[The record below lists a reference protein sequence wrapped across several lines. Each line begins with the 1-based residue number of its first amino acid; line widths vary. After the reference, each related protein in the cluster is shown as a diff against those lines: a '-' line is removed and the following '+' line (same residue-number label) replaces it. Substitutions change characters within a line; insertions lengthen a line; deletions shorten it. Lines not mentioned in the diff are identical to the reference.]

1 MQPEIASTRGGF
13 NDPAMVA
20 RYAEG
25 PPRFVPGYASLQT
38 MTRLLLAER
47 VPDDARVLVLGA
59 GGGLEL
65 RAFAEAHPGWTFDGI
80 DPAAPMLDLA
90 KQTLGPLGSRVRL
103 TQGYVGD
110 SPEGPFDGATCLLTL
125 HFMDREERRRTA
137 AEIHRRLK
145 PGAPYVIAHLCF
157 PQGEGDDGDR
167 ALWLSRHEA
176 FLAAAGLDAE
186 QAKGTRTAI
195 DTKTHIF
202 APHEDETIL
211 RDAGF
216 SQVSLFYASFAF
228 RGWVATA

>member
-1 MQPEIASTRGGF
+1 MPAEIQQPARGF

-25 PPRFVPGYASLQT
+25 PPRFVPGYAALQT

-47 VPDDARVLVLGA
+47 MPEDGRVLVLGA

-65 RAFAEAHPGWTFDGI
+65 KAFAEAHPGWTFDGV

-90 KQTLGPLGSRVRL
+90 ARTLGPLAPRARL

-110 SPEGPFDGATCLLTL
+110 APEGPFDGATCLLTL

-137 AEIHRRLK
+137 VEIRRRLK
-145 PGAPYVIAHLCF
+145 RGAPYVIAHLGF
-157 PQGEGDDGDR
+157 PQGQGDDGDR

-176 FLAAAGLDAE
+176 FLTSAGLDRD
-186 QAKGTRTAI
+186 QARATRTAI
-195 DTKTHIF
+195 DTKTHIL
-202 APHEDETIL
+202 APAEDEALL
-211 RDAGF
+211 REAGF
-216 SQVSLFYASFAF
+216 TNVSLFYASFSF
-228 RGWVATA
+228 RDWVAYA

>member
-1 MQPEIASTRGGF
+1 MRPETGF
-13 NDPAMVA
+13 DDPAMVA

-25 PPRFVPGYASLQT
+25 PPRFVPGYAALQT

-47 VPDDARVLVLGA
+47 VPEEGRVLVLGA

-65 RAFAEAHPGWTFDGI
+65 KAFAEAHRGWSFDGV

-90 KQTLGPLGSRVRL
+90 ARTLGPLGVRARL

-110 SPEGPFDGATCLLTL
+110 APEGPFDGATCLLTL
-125 HFMDREERRRTA
+125 HFMDRAERRRTA
-137 AEIHRRLK
+137 AEIHRRLR

-157 PQGEGDDGDR
+157 PQGEGDEGDR

-186 QAKGTRTAI
+186 KAASTRKAI
-195 DTKTHIF
+195 DTRTHIL
-202 APHEDETIL
+202 APAEDETIL

-216 SQVSLFYASFAF
+216 SKVSLFYASFSF

>member
-1 MQPEIASTRGGF
+1 
-13 NDPAMVA
+13 MVA

-25 PPRFVPGYASLQT
+25 PPRFVPGYAALQT

-47 VPDDARVLVLGA
+47 VPEEGRVLVLGA

-65 RAFAEAHPGWTFDGI
+65 KAFAEAHQGWSFDGV

-90 KQTLGPLGSRVRL
+90 ARTLGPLGVRARL

-110 SPEGPFDGATCLLTL
+110 APAGPFDGATCLLTL
-125 HFMDREERRRTA
+125 HFMDRAERRRTA
-137 AEIHRRLK
+137 AEIHRRLR
-145 PGAPYVIAHLCF
+145 PGAPYVVAHLGF
-157 PQGEGDDGDR
+157 PQGEGDR

-186 QAKGTRTAI
+186 KAASTRKAI
-195 DTKTHIF
+195 DTRTHIL
-202 APHEDETIL
+202 APAEDETIL

-216 SQVSLFYASFAF
+216 SKVSLFYASFAF